1 MERLSDSTFKLKS
14 GNKPSP
20 AKFFGLNKILG
31 GAIGLLGSRA
41 GNALGG
47 PLGGAITQGANLAG
61 NFVSGG
67 GVPGILG
74 GVLGLNNVL
83 NRRGNMFAQRAMRG
97 AMNQAN
103 RIPRNYRSDN
113 VTDRLY
119 GRKRRSRVN
128 IATRR

>member
-31 GAIGLLGSRA
+31 GAIGLLGSKA

-74 GVLGLNNVL
+74 GVLGLGNML
-83 NRRGNMFAQRAMRG
+83 NRRGNMFAQRQI
-97 AMNQAN
+97 NQAN
-103 RIPRNYRSDN
+103 SFRIPRNYRSDN

>member
-47 PLGGAITQGANLAG
+47 PLGGAISQGANLAS

-74 GVLGLNNVL
+74 GVLGLGNML
-83 NRRGNMFAQRAMRG
+83 NRRGNMFAQRQI
-97 AMNQAN
+97 NQAN
-103 RIPRNYRSDN
+103 SFRIPRNYRSDN

-128 IATRR
+128 IATTR

>member
-47 PLGGAITQGANLAG
+47 PLGGAIGQGANLAS

-67 GVPGILG
+67 GMPGILG
-74 GVLGLNNVL
+74 GALGLNNML
-83 NRRGNMFAQRAMRG
+83 NRKGNVFARG

-103 RIPRNYRSDN
+103 RIPRNYRLDN
-113 VTDRLY
+113 VTNRLY
-119 GRKRRSRVN
+119 GTRRRSRVN
-128 IATRR
+128 RATMG